1 MKAIFASVWLCIALG
16 IALAPPPLWAAGF
29 SGPAR
34 AHVERVIDGD
44 TVKMRVA
51 IWLDQE
57 LVVSVRLAGVDAPEL
72 FRPRCDAERALARRA
87 KSFVEDF
94 LQAGEAGLSK
104 IEQGKYAG
112 RVVAHIEA
120 DGADLGAALV
130 AAGLG
135 VAGAKGNW
143 CAGA

>member
-1 MKAIFASVWLCIALG
+1 M
-16 IALAPPPLWAAGF
+16 
-29 SGPAR
+29 
-34 AHVERVIDGD
+34 
-44 TVKMRVA
+44 
-51 IWLDQE
+51 
-57 LVVSVRLAGVDAPEL
+57 SVRLAGVDAPEL

-87 KSFVEDF
+87 KSFVEEF
-94 LQAGEAGLSK
+94 LQAGEAELSE

-135 VAGAKGNW
+135 VDGAKGNW